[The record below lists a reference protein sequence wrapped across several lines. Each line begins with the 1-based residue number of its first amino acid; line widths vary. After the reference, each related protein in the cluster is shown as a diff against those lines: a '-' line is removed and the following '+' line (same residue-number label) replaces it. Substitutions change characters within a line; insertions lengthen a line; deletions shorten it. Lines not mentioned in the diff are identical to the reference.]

1 MASVFT
7 KSLRDQKWQIVGFGI
22 ALAVIGALDVFI
34 WPAYRDALQ
43 NLQVP
48 PALQAFL
55 GSDLSIATGPGFL
68 SSEFFSW
75 TPILLIVYAVMQG
88 TGAIAGEEGSGTLDL
103 LLSQPVARRDVLVQ
117 KVAATCLGSALM
129 VTVGA
134 AGFFVS
140 VPFVD
145 INVTLRAITMA
156 MANMLPITLLFFA
169 LSLWLGSTAPS
180 RGVAAGCAIGVVTAA
195 YFVNTLANGV
205 RSLDSLKYASPFYY
219 YGAGLPLVRGISWP
233 HVVLLLG
240 VAATFVMLAL
250 RAFERRDVA
259 TGGGDIDVLG
269 ALRLRRGAR
278 LHGG

>member
-1 MASVFT
+1 MPSVFT
-7 KSLRDQKWQIVGFGI
+7 KSLRDQKWQILGFGL

-48 PALQAFL
+48 AAVQAFL

-75 TPILLIVYAVMQG
+75 TPILLIVYAVIQG

-103 LLSQPVARRDVLVQ
+103 LLAQPVARRDVLVQ
-117 KVAATCLGSALM
+117 KAAASCLGSVLM
-129 VTVGA
+129 VAIGA
-134 AGFFVS
+134 GGFFVS

-145 INVTLRAITMA
+145 INVTLREITLA
-156 MANMLPITLLFFA
+156 MANMLPITLFFFA
-169 LSLWLGSTAPS
+169 LSLWLSAVAPS
-180 RGVAAGCAIGVVTAA
+180 RGLASGVAIGVVTAA

-219 YGAGLPLVRGISWP
+219 YGAGLPLVDGIAWP
-233 HVVLLLG
+233 HVALLLG
-240 VAATFVMLAL
+240 LAAAFVVLAL
-250 RAFERRDVA
+250 RAFECRDVA